1 VFKSIRD
8 RLLLSY
14 LLVLVAVLGSFALA
28 VRITFV
34 RSLNQ
39 QLLARL
45 DTLATAAALELEI
58 DEDNGEIEVDEDTN
72 INSNQAAQWFDVDGE
87 LLAEQGEPTLS
98 LPLEMIDHHQQVQ
111 QQPFPAAGLT
121 RAVDDLETEEFIGY
135 VRVSESTAEF
145 NGTLRRFDQG
155 LGGGIALAL
164 GLSTL
169 GGLWLTR
176 QAMQPIEQS
185 FDRLQRFTADASHE
199 LRSPLMAIRAN
210 TEVALKYPEAIRA
223 GDRDKF
229 TAIQSAAT
237 QMTSLTEDL
246 LLLARLDKTK
256 QVQREAMTLASLIE
270 PLIALYQAQAGDQD
284 IQLTAQIHHG
294 EAMVRGDR
302 IQLTRLLTNLLDNA
316 LRYTPEQGEI
326 VILTEQTGDRI
337 QIQVKDDGIGM
348 TAEQQAQ
355 VFERFW
361 QADQARTYQNKG
373 AGLGLAIALAIA
385 QSHGGS
391 LSVTS
396 QPNQGACFTLK
407 LPAQ

>member
-1 VFKSIRD
+1 MFKSIRD

-28 VRITFV
+28 VRITFA
-34 RSLNQ
+34 RSLNE

-45 DTLATAAALELEI
+45 EVLSRVATQELELE
-58 DEDNGEIEVDEDTN
+58 DDGVIEVDDEV
-72 INSNQAAQWFDVDGE
+72 IVSVNQAVQWFDVNGN
-87 LLAEQGEPTLS
+87 LLGQQGDALLTLPFSPTEVLQRQRS
-98 LPLEMIDHHQQVQ
+98 PAPVQ
-111 QQPFPAAGLT
+111 GITTVVNDYDTGQ
-121 RAVDDLETEEFIGY
+121 FIGY
-135 VRVSESTAEF
+135 ARVSESTVELNA
-145 NGTLRRFDQG
+145 TLRRFDSG

-176 QAMQPIEQS
+176 QAMRPIEQS
-185 FDRLQRFTADASHE
+185 FAQLQRFTADASHE

-210 TEVALKYPEAIRA
+210 AEVALKYPEAIRS

-237 QMTSLTEDL
+237 QMTALTEDL
-246 LLLARLDKTK
+246 LLLARLDQT
-256 QVQREAMTLASLIE
+256 QILQMEAITLASLIE
-270 PLIALYQAQAGDQD
+270 PLLTLYQTQADSKA
-284 IQLTAQIHHG
+284 IQLAVKLHDG
-294 EAMVRGDR
+294 DAVVNGDR

-316 LRYTPEQGEI
+316 LRYTPEQGQ
-326 VILTEQTGDRI
+326 ILIQTEVKGEHI
-337 QIQVKDDGIGM
+337 QIRVQDNGIGL
-348 TAEQQAQ
+348 TPEQQAQ

-361 QADQARTYQNKG
+361 QADQARTYQSKG
-373 AGLGLAIALAIA
+373 AGLGLAIAQAIA
-385 QSHGGS
+385 HSHNGS

-396 QPNQGACFTLK
+396 QLNQGACFTLK

>member
-1 VFKSIRD
+1 MFKSIRD

-39 QLLARL
+39 QLFARL

-58 DEDNGEIEVDEDTN
+58 DEESGEIEVDEETN
-72 INSNQAAQWFDVDGE
+72 INPNQAAQWFDVDGE
-87 LLAEQGEPTLS
+87 LLAEHGAVTLS
-98 LPLEMIDHHQQVQ
+98 LPLEPSNQKQQFQ
-111 QQPFPAAGLT
+111 QQPFPAAGLI
-121 RAVDDLETEEFIGY
+121 RVVEDVETEEFIGY

-145 NGTLRRFDQG
+145 NGTLQRFDRG

-185 FDRLQRFTADASHE
+185 FARLQRFTADASHE

-210 TEVALKYPEAIRA
+210 TEVALKYPEAIRT
-223 GDRDKF
+223 GDREKF

-237 QMTSLTEDL
+237 QMTTLTENL
-246 LLLARLDKTK
+246 LLLARLDQTKT
-256 QVQREAMTLASLIE
+256 VQREVMTLAALIK
-270 PLIALYQAQAGDQD
+270 PLLALYQAQADNQK
-284 IQLTAQIHHG
+284 IQLKAEFQDG
-294 EAMVRGDR
+294 EARVHGDR

-316 LRYTPEQGEI
+316 LRYTPEQG
-326 VILTEQTGDRI
+326 QI
-337 QIQVKDDGIGM
+337 QIQTEAIGDQLHIQVQDSGVGL

-355 VFERFW
+355 IFERFW

-373 AGLGLAIALAIA
+373 AGLGLAIAQAIA
-385 QSHGGS
+385 QSHNGS
-391 LSVTS
+391 LSVSS

>member
-1 VFKSIRD
+1 MFKSIRD

-28 VRITFV
+28 VRITFA

-45 DTLATAAALELEI
+45 EMLARVATQELELE
-58 DEDNGEIEVDEDTN
+58 DDGAIEVDDEV
-72 INSNQAAQWFDVDGE
+72 IVSANQAVQWFGMNGN
-87 LLAEQGEPTLS
+87 LLGQQGKAVLTLPFTSAEVTQRQQ
-98 LPLEMIDHHQQVQ
+98 LPAPVQ
-111 QQPFPAAGLT
+111 GLT
-121 RAVDDLETEEFIGY
+121 VAVNDYDTGQFIGY
-135 VRVSESTAEF
+135 ARVSESTAEL
-145 NGTLRRFDQG
+145 NATLRRFDRG

-164 GLSTL
+164 GLSAL

-210 TEVALKYPEAIRA
+210 AEVALKYPEAIRA

-229 TAIQSAAT
+229 KAIQSAAIQIT
-237 QMTSLTEDL
+237 ALTEDL
-246 LLLARLDKTK
+246 LLLARLDQTKT
-256 QVQREAMTLASLIE
+256 VQMEAIALASLIE
-270 PLIALYQAQAGDQD
+270 PLLLLYQAQADAKQL
-284 IQLTAQIHHG
+284 QLTANIHDAG
-294 EAMVRGDR
+294 ALVKGDR
-302 IQLTRLLTNLLDNA
+302 SQLNRLLTNLLDNA
-316 LRYTPEQGEI
+316 LRYTPKRGQIQIQTE
-326 VILTEQTGDRI
+326 VIGDRI
-337 QIQVKDDGIGM
+337 QIQVKDNGIGL
-348 TAEQQAQ
+348 TTEQQSQ

-361 QADQARTYQNKG
+361 QADQARTYQSKG
-373 AGLGLAIALAIA
+373 AGLGLAIAEAIA
-385 QSHGGS
+385 HSHNGS

-396 QPNQGACFTLK
+396 QPNQGTCFTLK